1 MALERFN
8 EHLPYFQFK
17 ADFSSY
23 CSSQC
28 PEFENIYTLTTLNK
42 TYKNHKKMNNTSQTC
57 QNESGLLKVSNTEDK
72 KIEKFIETLDHF
84 LVKDPKFARFY
95 LLSKIHKCIYDV
107 SRILVILN
115 CGYYILTFRLS
126 FATTHSESQMV
137 H

>member
-1 MALERFN
+1 
-8 EHLPYFQFK
+8 
-17 ADFSSY
+17 
-23 CSSQC
+23 
-28 PEFENIYTLTTLNK
+28 
-42 TYKNHKKMNNTSQTC
+42 MNNTSQTC

-95 LLSKIHKCIYDV
+95 LLSKIHKRIYDV